1 MDHKQIDV
9 LQAKLK
15 HLFTNH
21 PAEVGETYLQHFS
34 FTLKTSLR
42 LLWSGFIL
50 FCMVFS
56 HFSLRIL
63 QAILSRSYTFCLNHA
78 FPKTDAKRLRE
89 NITYKSI
96 LLL

>member
-9 LQAKLK
+9 LQAQVK
-15 HLFTNH
+15 HLFTDH

-50 FCMVFS
+50 FLHGVFPFLFTHTAS
-56 HFSLRIL
+56 NLVEKL
-63 QAILSRSYTFCLNHA
+63 Y
-78 FPKTDAKRLRE
+78 
-89 NITYKSI
+89 
-96 LLL
+96 LLLKSRIPKARREKSEGDYNI